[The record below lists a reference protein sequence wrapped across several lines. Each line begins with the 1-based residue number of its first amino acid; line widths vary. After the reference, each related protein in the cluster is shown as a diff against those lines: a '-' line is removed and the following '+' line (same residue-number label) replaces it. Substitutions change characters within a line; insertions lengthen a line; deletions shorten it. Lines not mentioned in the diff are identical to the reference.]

1 VLAATR
7 DNGAA
12 SMSVGQNFAHR
23 DLLCAAVRLLVSSSA
38 VILRRCDNRFWII
51 LLWLFG
57 IPLTTIAFLT
67 MFFWA
72 YGVDV

>member
-1 VLAATR
+1 
-7 DNGAA
+7 
-12 SMSVGQNFAHR
+12 MSIGQNFENFAHR
-23 DLLCAAVRLLVSSSA
+23 DLLCAVASLFVSSSA
-38 VILRRCDNRFWII
+38 VILRRVENRFWII